1 MQLVPAFRSRRR
13 RPRLIVLAFKP
24 SLVVVFFASD
34 GVMERDWD
42 HDDDDDDDD
51 RLFSLLAVET
61 ELQGGS

>member
-34 GVMERDWD
+34 GVMERNGPCGIM
-42 HDDDDDDDD
+42 
-51 RLFSLLAVET
+51 T
-61 ELQGGS
+61 EKLSAMSELPPRPREWE

>member
-1 MQLVPAFRSRRR
+1 M
-13 RPRLIVLAFKP
+13 LAFKP

-51 RLFSLLAVET
+51 RLLSLLVVET

>member
-1 MQLVPAFRSRRR
+1 M
-13 RPRLIVLAFKP
+13 LAFKP

-51 RLFSLLAVET
+51 GLFSLLAVET